1 MPQQDI
7 ITATDNKIL
16 KEGQQLWN
24 KVKEC
29 AYEEKYRKLLWSDLK
44 YFTGEDQGW
53 SDGSARADLEE
64 KGLPALTLN
73 RIAPIIRLI
82 VGAAPDTEAKYSA
95 VEEGDVE
102 TSSILNA
109 CKDHVENI
117 NQWEFTAKDWRKNM
131 LVLNRS
137 VIELAPDYNQDV
149 RGDVELLLHPGDEF
163 YFDPDSKRKDRR
175 DMNYMFRCVE
185 VSPKECKRS
194 WPKSISYID
203 QLVGYTKGDESG
215 TPSRDSG
222 EPDEYTDP
230 RSNYYDP
237 ASDKIKIVY
246 YWYKDIKNVTKIVDL
261 MLPDETGKPKVY
273 DSKKTVEQVKETLK
287 TIGGDAEARFK
298 VVSVKITDVKYMIFT
313 HDIVLEEGDNPWN
326 RPDGKPTILS
336 KNFPFVCAEP
346 DRLITGTRQELI
358 SLIDPLK
365 DPQKFHN
372 KLASA
377 IIHIIGTTASSGWDY
392 ETGAA
397 NKTWLKKLREQGSKA
412 GFIMEWAKGA
422 ISGGRFQKRQPSMP
436 PQAQMAEAKAMGDE
450 LLDISGVESL
460 VSTESLGK
468 GASGKAI
475 DLKQRQGGNIISW
488 VYDSFRFYQHILAE
502 YIRDAMQMIYD
513 YEKVVRIK
521 GVSGLKPQQEYI
533 RINEA
538 IPDDMG
544 NIIQVLNDVTIGT
557 YDVAISDREMMPSLR
572 IERFRI
578 FADLVKSG
586 ALVLPPEVM
595 TKVVI
600 SLMDDADL
608 KKIIETEL
616 GEWAAM
622 AQQQPQLAAAGG
634 AV

>member
-1 MPQQDI
+1 MPEDT
-7 ITATDNKIL
+7 ITATDNKTL
-16 KEGQQLWN
+16 KEAQQLWN

-29 AYEEKYRKLLWSDLK
+29 TYEKKYRELLWSDLK

-53 SDGSARADLEE
+53 SDKGARTDLEE

-82 VGAAPDTEAKYSA
+82 IGAAPDTEAKYSA

-102 TSSILNA
+102 TAGILNA
-109 CKDHVENI
+109 CKDHVETI

-131 LVLNRS
+131 LILSRS
-137 VIELAPDYNQDV
+137 VIELAPDYQYTEM
-149 RGDVELLLHPGDEF
+149 GDVELLLHPGDEF
-163 YFDPDSKRKDRR
+163 WFDPDSKRKDRR
-175 DMNYMFRCVE
+175 DGKWMFRCVE
-185 VSPKECKRS
+185 ISPKEAKRL
-194 WPKSISYID
+194 WPKTASYID

-222 EPDEYTDP
+222 EADEYADP
-230 RSNYYDP
+230 RSNYYNP
-237 ASDKIKIVY
+237 ASDKLKIVY

-261 MLPDETGKPKVY
+261 MLPDDTTGQPKVY
-273 DSKKTVEQVKETLK
+273 DSGKTVEQVKKTLK

-298 VVSVKITDVKYMIFT
+298 VISREMTDVKYLVFT

-326 RPDGKPTILS
+326 REDGKPTILS
-336 KNFPFVCAEP
+336 NNFPFICAEP

-358 SLIDPLK
+358 SLIDPMK

-377 IIHIIGTTASSGWDY
+377 IIHIIGTTASSGWDV
-392 ETGAA
+392 EAGAA
-397 NKTWLKKLREQGSKA
+397 SKSWMKKLIEQGSKP
-412 GFIMEWAKGA
+412 GFVMEWIKGA
-422 ISGGRFQKRQPSMP
+422 ISGKKFQKRQPSAP
-436 PQAQMAEAKAMGDE
+436 PQAQMAEAKIMGDE

-502 YIRDAMQMIYD
+502 YLRDAMQMIYD

-521 GVSGLKPQQEYI
+521 GVSGLKPQQEYV

-538 IPDDMG
+538 VPDMMG

-557 YDVAISDREMMPSLR
+557 YDVAISDREMMPTLR

-586 ALVLPPEVM
+586 ALVLPKEVM

-600 SLMDDADL
+600 SLMDDSDL
-608 KKIIETEL
+608 KEIIETEL

-622 AQQQPQLAAAGG
+622 AQEQPEQMAAMG
-634 AV
+634 AA